1 MANPGSSAEDAL
13 RVLANKF
20 EELTASM
27 ASRDAQ
33 REEEMSALTMR
44 IADLH
49 SRVVTA
55 PQEQQ
60 SGSRRSRRSR
70 QRSRSRSSASSGTSP
85 DPIPESRTV
94 LDESSTFPY

>member
-20 EELTASM
+20 EEVTASM

-44 IADLH
+44 IADLNT
-49 SRVVTA
+49 RVVTA

-60 SGSRRSRRSR
+60 
-70 QRSRSRSSASSGTSP
+70 
-85 DPIPESRTV
+85 
-94 LDESSTFPY
+94 